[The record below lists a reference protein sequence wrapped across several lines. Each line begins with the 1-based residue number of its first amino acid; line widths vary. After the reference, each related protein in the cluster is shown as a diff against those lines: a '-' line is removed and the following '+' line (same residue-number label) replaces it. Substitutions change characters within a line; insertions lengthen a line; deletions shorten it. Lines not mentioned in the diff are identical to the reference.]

1 MPGIINQANLD
12 AANTAFVAKF
22 DEVFTNRA
30 PGPWSTY
37 TEVLQTG
44 SKINTLEVL
53 ESMPVVRKWVG
64 PKVFQAIRSSYL
76 SATVEKYEKSFSID
90 RLDLEADKLG
100 MIGRRISSF
109 MGGDGAEIYDKICF
123 ETLVSASGAGPTC
136 YDGLALFS
144 TSHVRSAGTTWSNK
158 TTSALSF
165 SVHDTI
171 MQAGESRQDD
181 NGEPIRTAFDT
192 LIVGPKNRKTAMEI
206 TQSTERLA
214 AVDNSGAE
222 SGTRVAASTIPNV
235 FGGGSM
241 TVVVDPRLT
250 GTYDDYYYYVDSKM
264 GPKGLVLFEFRAPEP
279 QTPDSNG
286 MGGYTRFNFDRFDYS
301 VEADFVVTAGSPHVI
316 YAGIL

>member
-1 MPGIINQANLD
+1 MPIINQENLD
-12 AANTAFVAKF
+12 AANASFQEKF
-22 DEVFTNRA
+22 SEVFTNRA

-44 SKINTLEVL
+44 SKVNTLEVL

-64 PKVFQAIRSSYL
+64 PKVFQAIRSSYI

-90 RLDLEADKLG
+90 RLDLQSDKLG
-100 MIGRRISSF
+100 MIGRRISQF

-192 LIVGPKNRKTAMEI
+192 LIVGPKNRKIAMEI
-206 TQSTERLA
+206 TQSNERVLPVSA
-214 AVDNSGAE
+214 SGVEAY
-222 SGTRVAASTIPNV
+222 SSAVAAATIPNV

-241 TVVVDPRLT
+241 TVVVDPRFT
-250 GTYDDYYYYVDSKM
+250 GTQDDYYYYVDSKM
-264 GPKGLVLFEFRAPEP
+264 GPKGLVLFEFRAPSPEV
-279 QTPDSNG
+279 PDGNG
-286 MGGYTRFNFDRFDYS
+286 MGGYTRFQFDRFDYS
-301 VEADFVVTAGSPHVI
+301 VEADFCVIAGSPQVI